1 MPARN
6 PHSDTEI
13 PSGTGSSVASNTD
26 SDIRAALL
34 RDPLVLVTAAV
45 FAGITGIYTLPFV
58 SYSTLVSFV
67 VGWADPILICLAVVA
82 FLSGIRHL
90 HPEERQFWLLMTV
103 AFVCSTG
110 GTWLRLAIPEAE
122 WRAVGRFA
130 EDFVFL
136 VQFILMFLAISLN
149 PHTDERRWSLNSIRF
164 RLESIG
170 TISFAS
176 LIFFYFVILPAYYG
190 NGADN
195 FALPKSMHVAL
206 DTMLIFS
213 FFYIASFSASRRWTT
228 IYRLFG
234 VSLMLWLVSDVVE
247 LMLVTG
253 RLDIPGGIPYGTIY
267 DFLSFLPFGLAAI
280 AARIGRA
287 WIGREEEPAPS
298 LPARNP
304 RQIRYLFGPLA
315 VYTTSLPLIHF
326 ALSSLEL
333 LEDSTRPARETC
345 VFFGLVLLG
354 ALTLVNEKLIERQRR
369 STERENK
376 RLAAFPIKN
385 PNPFMTF
392 GSDGAVKFLN
402 PAAQRTLGELG
413 IDAIEAFLP
422 AKHAE
427 IVAECARTRGGYR
440 DIEVSVDDRVFSF
453 GYYSN
458 TSGDD
463 VFVYVMDITERKR
476 AEGKL
481 RHDALHDTL
490 TGLPNRTLV
499 MEILSRSIERAQ
511 RNPRYRFAL
520 VFLDLDRFK
529 MVNDSL
535 GHLAGDR
542 FLVEIA
548 KMLSRCLRRN
558 DVVGRFGGDEF
569 VVIVDDIKNLNEA
582 TRTAERIQSAL
593 RQPLTI
599 DGHEI
604 VTSACMGIAMSDPS
618 RSRPEDY
625 LRDADTA
632 MYRAKQRDLAG
643 FEVFDQRMHE
653 HAIAQLKLEN
663 DLRRAIDADEL
674 ILYYQPYVSLT
685 DGLMVGCEG
694 LIRWQHPEI
703 GLVPPDDFIPVAE
716 DTGLIVP
723 IGWWVIEQACG
734 QLQEWEKLVGDRAF
748 TLSVNVSNKQLGEAR
763 FVEKLEHLLS
773 RHDIDRGR
781 LCLEITESVMTD
793 LGDSVIALL
802 DNIKQ
807 LGVRL
812 AIDDFGTG
820 YSSLSY
826 LRDFPVDLLKIDR
839 AFVSSLEENKKDRAI
854 VQAIITLAESLELTV
869 VAEGVETLQQANRLR
884 DLGCRLA
891 QGFLFSMPVEAWKAE
906 ELLRKETLTAV
917 DYVAA

>member
-1 MPARN
+1 MFARN
-6 PHSDTEI
+6 LHPD
-13 PSGTGSSVASNTD
+13 TD
-26 SDIRAALL
+26 SPADDGASGAGFSWRAALL
-34 RDPLVLVTAAV
+34 RDPLVLITAAV
-45 FAGITGIYTLPFV
+45 FTGFIGIYTLPFV
-58 SYSTLVSFV
+58 SYATLVSFV
-67 VGWADPILICLAVVA
+67 VGWADPILVCLPVVA

-110 GTWLRLAIPEAE
+110 GTWLRLAVPAAE
-122 WRAVGRFA
+122 WGAVGRFA
-130 EDFVFL
+130 EDIVFL

-176 LIFFYFVILPAYYG
+176 LIFVYFVILPAYYG

-206 DTMLIFS
+206 DAMLIFS
-213 FFYIASFSASRRWTT
+213 FFYIASFSASRRWTA

-234 VSLMLWLVSDVVE
+234 VSLMLWLTTDIVE

-253 RLDIPGGIPYGTIY
+253 RLDIPDGIPYGTIY
-267 DFLSFLPFGLAAI
+267 DFASFLPFGLAVI

-287 WIGREEEPAPS
+287 WIGHSDDPAPA

-326 ALSSLEL
+326 ALSSLGL
-333 LEDSTRPARETC
+333 LEDATRPARETC

-354 ALTLVNEKLIERQRR
+354 ALTLINEKLIERQRR
-369 STERENK
+369 STEQENK

-392 GSDGAVKFLN
+392 GVDGATKFLN
-402 PAAQRTLGELG
+402 PAAQRTLDELG
-413 IDAIEAFLP
+413 IEDIETFLP
-422 AKHAE
+422 PKHAE
-427 IVAECARTRGGYR
+427 IVTDCVQTRGAYR
-440 DIEVSVDDRVFSF
+440 DIETTVDDRVFSF

-458 TSGDD
+458 PTGDD
-463 VFVYVMDITERKR
+463 VFVYVMDITERKQ
-476 AEGKL
+476 AEGRLKY
-481 RHDALHDTL
+481 DALHDTL
-490 TGLPNRTLV
+490 TGLPNRTMV
-499 MEILSRSIERAQ
+499 MESLSRSIELSR
-511 RNPRYRFAL
+511 RDPRYRFAL

-542 FLVEIA
+542 FLVEIG
-548 KMLSRCLRRN
+548 KLLSQCLRSN

-569 VVIVDDIKNLNEA
+569 VVIVNDIKNLKEA
-582 TRTAERIQSAL
+582 TRTAERIQRAL
-593 RQPLTI
+593 CQPLTI

-604 VTSACMGIAMSDPS
+604 VTSACMGIAMSDP
-618 RSRPEDY
+618 RRTRPEDY

-632 MYRAKQRDLAG
+632 MYRAKQRDLAS
-643 FEVFDQRMHE
+643 FEVFDQRMHK

-663 DLRRAIDADEL
+663 KLRRAIEADEL

-685 DGLMVGCEG
+685 DGRMVGCEG
-694 LIRWQHPEI
+694 LIRWRHPEI
-703 GLVPPDDFIPVAE
+703 GLVSPGDFIPIAE
-716 DTGLIVP
+716 DTGLIIP
-723 IGWWVIEQACG
+723 IGWWVIEQACA
-734 QLQEWEKLVGDRAF
+734 QLQAWEKLVGDRPF
-748 TLSVNVSNKQLGEAR
+748 TLSVNLSTKQLGEPR
-763 FVEKLEHLLS
+763 FVEKLERRLAS
-773 RHDIDRGR
+773 YDIDRGR

-793 LGDSVIALL
+793 LGEGVVTLL
-802 DNIKQ
+802 QEIKQ

-812 AIDDFGTG
+812 AVDDFGTG

-826 LRDFPVDLLKIDR
+826 LRNFPVDLLKIDR

-869 VAEGVETLQQANRLR
+869 VAEGVETLQQANRLL
-884 DLGCRLA
+884 DLGCELA
-891 QGFLFSMPVEAWKAE
+891 QGFLFSMPVEAAKAE
-906 ELLRKETLTAV
+906 ELLRRETLTAV
-917 DYVAA
+917 AYVAA